1 MTRLTEKT
9 KPNMLLAFAC
19 ANMLILGGCAGGG
32 GGGSDA
38 GPTTTAMD
46 TNNPTVATDTPS
58 VSAPQDDTPPVATVP
73 ASSDAPQSEGE
84 ENTTMVSS
92 TSELESS
99 AEFAFSTS
107 YDLPV
112 RIDVSEMNEV
122 PELLVICKEFDL
134 EGERFDIRY
143 DDCILKTDLVD
154 GVYSGSLKLTND
166 TRMLVAALWYYN
178 ADKEPLTVAW
188 SYTDQP
194 EGFTIR

>member
-1 MTRLTEKT
+1 MNRLTEKT
-9 KPNMLLAFAC
+9 KPNMLLTFAC

-38 GPTTTAMD
+38 GPTTAMD
-46 TNNPTVATDTPS
+46 TNSHTVASDTPTS
-58 VSAPQDDTPPVATVP
+58 PTPQDDSPTVETVP
-73 ASSDAPQSEGE
+73 AESDTPQNDAE
-84 ENTTMVSS
+84 ENSIMVSS

-99 AEFAFSTS
+99 TEFAFSTS
-107 YDLPV
+107 YNLPV
-112 RIDVSEMNEV
+112 SIDVSEMAEV
-122 PELLVICKEFDL
+122 PELLVICKEFDFD
-134 EGERFDIRY
+134 GERFDIRY
-143 DDCILKTDLVD
+143 NDCILKTDLVD

-178 ADKEPLTVAW
+178 AGKEPLTVAW